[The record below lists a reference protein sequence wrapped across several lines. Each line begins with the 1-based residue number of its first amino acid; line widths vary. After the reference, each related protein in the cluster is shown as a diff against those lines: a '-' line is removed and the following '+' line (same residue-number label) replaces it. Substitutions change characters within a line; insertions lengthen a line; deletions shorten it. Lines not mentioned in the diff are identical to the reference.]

1 MTDQALIF
9 AFGAIALVI
18 LAASSEAQAPQA
30 PTKEASK
37 ALDIEPELTAA
48 DRLALFKQS
57 TKSLKRM
64 KQHIRVLKSQREA
77 LEAQAERL
85 KTSECK
91 SKK

>member
-1 MTDQALIF
+1 MTDQALF
-9 AFGAIALVI
+9 LAFGAIALVI

-64 KQHIRVLKSQREA
+64 KRHIKTIKSQREA
-77 LEAQAERL
+77 LEAQAERP
-85 KTSECK
+85 KSSECK

>member
-18 LAASSEAQAPQA
+18 LAASSEAQAPHA

-64 KQHIRVLKSQREA
+64 KRHIRALKSQRAA

-85 KTSECK
+85 KSLEGK
-91 SKK
+91 AKK